1 MWKYRFLSFC
11 NASEESRI
19 LEFNQYG
26 KSDRKP
32 SLIYW
37 KIIKKIRQI
46 RIKKLD
52 ECKNN
57 PWKLPATR
65 VSENIFCW
73 YSMSTIWKFGGDES
87 KYDV

>member
-1 MWKYRFLSFC
+1 M
-11 NASEESRI
+11 
-19 LEFNQYG
+19 
-26 KSDRKP
+26 
-32 SLIYW
+32 
-37 KIIKKIRQI
+37 